1 MTVFTSIAVS
11 PYSRMQTLA
20 NQLGTKAPSTL
31 EVLKLAVVKDGIQSL
46 YTGLS
51 ASLMRQ
57 LSYSMVRIGS
67 YEDIKRRLSRDEK
80 PTTGKLLVAAGIAG
94 GLGGVAGNPAGS
106 QRSKVTVG

>member
-1 MTVFTSIAVS
+1 
-11 PYSRMQTLA
+11 MQILA
-20 NQLGTKAPSTL
+20 NELGTKAPSTL
-31 EVLKLAVVKDGIQSL
+31 EVLKLAVMKDGIRSL

-67 YEDIKRRLSRDEK
+67 YEDLKRRISSGEK

-94 GLGGVAGNPAGS
+94 GLGGFAGNPAGTPKR
-106 QRSKVTVG
+106 QVLVD